1 MKPRALFARSEG
13 SAARGYRRYR
23 GAKKPLPWYGWLLL
37 SALLSAL
44 SAFFWF
50 GSRRFAPLGALL
62 RRGALAVSAFLSR
75 LTGLIPIPLSE
86 WLLAGL
92 IFGVLIW
99 LTVTLLRRR
108 WAAFGRGFCFLVFL
122 GSLSLFLFVSLFLVQ
137 HSAPPLAQR
146 LGLTVEQHTADHLAE
161 YVAYTVEQTN
171 ALADKVPRSAAGDCD
186 FGPFKSLSRL
196 VQAEYDRLASEN
208 AVFAV
213 PRPSSGKRSLLG
225 GRIMSRI
232 DLAGYYFPYT
242 GEQIISTDVVD
253 SHIPF
258 DVAHDGA
265 HARGIGPEDE
275 CNFAAWLVLKDSGD
289 VRLRYSAWLNAY
301 IYANNALFAVDRERA
316 SALYSSLPPEARHDL
331 TVLNESLRRF
341 EGKLNDLGSAVNDAY
356 IKATGQPEGV
366 RSYGKVVD
374 LLLAWHDREA
384 AR

>member
-1 MKPRALFARSEG
+1 MNKLFSHKDG
-13 SAARGYRRYR
+13 SAARGYRPYR
-23 GAKKPLPWYGWLLL
+23 GAKSGPAWYVWLLL
-37 SALLSAL
+37 GALLLAL

-50 GSRRFAPLGALL
+50 GSRSIPALGAGM

-75 LTGLIPIPLSE
+75 LTGLVPIPLSE
-86 WLLAGL
+86 WLLG
-92 IFGVLIW
+92 GVTLGPLIW
-99 LTVTLLRRR
+99 LIVTLLRRR
-108 WAAFGRGFCFLVFL
+108 WAALGRGLCFLIFL
-122 GSLSLFLFVSLFLVQ
+122 GSLILFLFVSLFLVQ
-137 HSAPPLAQR
+137 HSAAPLASR
-146 LGLTVEQHTADHLAE
+146 LGFSVDKHTADQLAD

-171 ALADKVPRSAAGDCD
+171 ALADKVPRTAAGDCD
-186 FGPFKSLSRL
+186 FGSFRALSAL
-196 VQAEYDRLASEN
+196 VQEEYDRLASEN
-208 AVFAV
+208 PVFAV
-213 PRPSSGKRSLLG
+213 PRPGQGKRSLLG
-225 GRIMSRI
+225 GRIMSLI

-242 GEQIISTDVVD
+242 GEQIVSADVVP

-258 DVAHDGA
+258 DVAHEGA
-265 HARGIGPEDE
+265 HARGIAPEDE

-316 SALYSSLPPEARHDL
+316 TALYSSLSGEARHDL
-331 TVLNESLRRF
+331 SVLNESLRRF

-384 AR
+384 AQ